1 MTILNISAI
10 LIATTVEMELAAMAI
25 GERIHFF
32 RTMRGMTQKYL
43 GMLVG
48 FPERSADVRLAQYE
62 TGSRKPKA
70 DLTAALAQ
78 ALDVAPQALDI
89 PDIDS
94 YIGLMHTLFALEDI
108 YGLTISEA
116 DGEVCLKVNK
126 DKSKDAA
133 ELLQMLTAWQEQA
146 VKLSAEEIS
155 REDYDQW
162 RYNYP
167 KFDTTQHWAK
177 VPSQEISDMLM
188 AELKKLEKQ
197 EQKAKKKKK

>member
-1 MTILNISAI
+1 
-10 LIATTVEMELAAMAI
+10 MAI

-32 RTMRGMTQKYL
+32 RIMRGMTQKYL

-70 DLTAALAQ
+70 ELTAALAQ

-94 YIGLMHTLFALEDI
+94 QIGLMHTLFALEDI
-108 YGLTISEA
+108 YGLTISET
-116 DGEVCLKVNK
+116 DGEVCLKISK
-126 DKSKDAA
+126 DKGKAA
-133 ELLQMLTAWQEQA
+133 EELLQMLTAWQEQA
-146 VKLSAEEIS
+146 AKLTTKEIS
-155 REDYDQW
+155 REEYDQW

-167 KFDTTQHWAK
+167 KFDTTQQWAN
-177 VPSQEISDMLM
+177 VPSKELSDALVKTFKDK
-188 AELKKLEKQ
+188 LKTD
-197 EQKAKKKKK
+197 

>member
-1 MTILNISAI
+1 
-10 LIATTVEMELAAMAI
+10 MAI

-32 RTMRGMTQKYL
+32 RIMRGMTQKYL

-70 DLTAALAQ
+70 ELTTALAQ

-94 YIGLMHTLFALEDI
+94 QIGLMHTLFALEDI
-108 YGLTISEA
+108 YGLTVSEA
-116 DGEVCLKVNK
+116 DGEICLKVNR
-126 DKSKDAA
+126 DKGKAA
-133 ELLQMLTAWQEQA
+133 EELLQMLTAWQEQA
-146 VKLSAEEIS
+146 AKLSAEEIS
-155 REDYDQW
+155 KEDYDQW

-167 KFDTTQHWAK
+167 KFNTTQHWAK
-177 VPSQEISDMLM
+177 VPSQELSDSLVE
-188 AELKKLEKQ
+188 AFKDKLKTDD
-197 EQKAKKKKK
+197 

>member
-1 MTILNISAI
+1 
-10 LIATTVEMELAAMAI
+10 MAI

-32 RTMRGMTQKYL
+32 RIMRGMTQKYL

-48 FPERSADVRLAQYE
+48 FPEKSADVRLAQYE

-94 YIGLMHTLFALEDI
+94 YTGLMHPLFSLEDI
-108 YGLTISEA
+108 YGLIVSEA

-177 VPSQEISDMLM
+177 SPSDELSDALVE
-188 AELKKLEKQ
+188 AFKDKLPD
-197 EQKAKKKKK
+197 

>member
-1 MTILNISAI
+1 
-10 LIATTVEMELAAMAI
+10 MAI

-32 RTMRGMTQKYL
+32 RIMRGMTQKYL

-70 DLTAALAQ
+70 ELTAALAQ
-78 ALDVAPQALDI
+78 ALDVVPQALDI

-108 YGLTISEA
+108 YGLTVSETN
-116 DGEVCLKVNK
+116 GEVCLKVNK

-133 ELLQMLTAWQEQA
+133 ELLKMLSAWKEQA
-146 VKLSAEEIS
+146 DKLSAEEIS
-155 REDYDQW
+155 KEDYDQW
-162 RYNYP
+162 RHNYP
-167 KFDTTQHWAK
+167 KFDISQHWAK
-177 VPSQEISDMLM
+177 VPSKELSDSL
-188 AELKKLEKQ
+188 AETFKDKLKTD
-197 EQKAKKKKK
+197 

>member
-1 MTILNISAI
+1 
-10 LIATTVEMELAAMAI
+10 MAI

-32 RTMRGMTQKYL
+32 RIMRGMTQKYL

-48 FPERSADVRLAQYE
+48 FPEKSADVRLAQYE

-94 YIGLMHTLFALEDI
+94 YIGLMHTLFSLEDI
-108 YGLTISEA
+108 YGLIVSEA

-146 VKLSAEEIS
+146 VKLSADEIS

-167 KFDTTQHWAK
+167 KFDTTQHWAE
-177 VPSQEISDMLM
+177 VPSKELSDSLVE
-188 AELKKLEKQ
+188 AFKDRLSKD
-197 EQKAKKKKK
+197 